1 MGLSP
6 EHDCL
11 GKLLVFRFWQAS
23 IVSAVMASVVVGCD
37 PPPGIVRLH
46 RLSDN
51 KQALCFLGSGGFE
64 PNSLGHYAS
73 PEINRCLAA
82 CERLGFVIEQ
92 KFPDDLVVDT
102 TGRDQVR
109 SDYCSIM
116 LRKMW

>member
-1 MGLSP
+1 M
-6 EHDCL
+6 
-11 GKLLVFRFWQAS
+11 FRVWAAS
-23 IVSAVMASVVVGCD
+23 IGSAILALVLVGCD
-37 PPPGIVRLH
+37 PPPGIIRLH

-51 KQALCFLGSGGFE
+51 KQALCFIGSGGFE
-64 PNSLGHYAS
+64 PPPSLGHYAS

-102 TGRDQVR
+102 TGLDHVR